1 MAVYKPTYTDKKTGK
16 AALPSTLKA
25 KGE

>member
-1 MAVYKPTYTDKKTGK
+1 MAVYQPTYTDKKTGK
-16 AALPSTLKA
+16 AALSSKLKA